1 MPTIS
6 FHAPPALYKK
16 FALAAKQRRVKPSQ
30 FARVA
35 VEEKLSAESTPNA
48 FPGVQRITMRL
59 QELLEDEMDVRIAE
73 QRLARRAR
81 GESKTYT
88 GEEVWRELGL
98 QD

>member
-6 FHAPPALYKK
+6 FHAPPALYRK
-16 FALAAKQRRVKPSQ
+16 FSAAARRRRVNPSQ
-30 FARVA
+30 FARAA
-35 VEEKLSAESTPNA
+35 VEEKLSTEGTPRS
-48 FPGVQRITMRL
+48 FPGVQRIASRL
-59 QELLEDEMDVRIAE
+59 QELLEDEMDIRVAE